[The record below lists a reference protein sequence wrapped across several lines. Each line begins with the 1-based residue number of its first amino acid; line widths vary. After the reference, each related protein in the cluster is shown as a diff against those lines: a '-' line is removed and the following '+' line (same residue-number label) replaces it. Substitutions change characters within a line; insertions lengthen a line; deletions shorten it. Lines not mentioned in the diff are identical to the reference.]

1 MKQQTLKL
9 NEICEIITSPVDK
22 KSYKEETPVLLCN
35 YTDVYYNEFITKDIN
50 FMKATASDNEIKR
63 YSLYKGDVVITKDS
77 ETPDDIGISTYI
89 AEDIENLV
97 CGYHLAILRPN
108 TKYVNGLYLAY
119 YLKLQQVLH
128 IFGRF
133 ANGITR
139 YSLINAT
146 YKAVSV
152 LLPPLEEQKKIAEI
166 LSLWDKAIEQT
177 KELIAYKEKQKKGL
191 MQLLLTDKKR
201 LDGFTDEWKTVKLG
215 ECFKNFGGAP
225 LEKYMDNTGEYKFI
239 SIGNYSTNGKYI
251 DNGNRIILN
260 DITQTKLLNKNDLV
274 MVLNDKTAD
283 GKIIGATIL
292 IDEDNTY
299 IYNQRSERL
308 VCNKNVF
315 PLFFWFL
322 LNSELIR
329 KEIFAMAQGGTQ
341 IYINFS
347 SIKSIKIFLPP
358 LDEQKAIAD
367 ILSSADEEIEL
378 LNKQLELYT
387 EQKKGLMQNL
397 LTGKVRV

>member
-146 YKAVSV
+146 YKAVPI
-152 LLPPLEEQKKIAEI
+152 LLPPLEEQKKIADI

-191 MQLLLTDKKR
+191 MQALLTGKKR
-201 LDGFTDEWKTVKLG
+201 LQGFTDEWKTTKLG
-215 ECFKNFGGAP
+215 EVFNYEQPNNYIVKNNDYEKYGIPVLTANKSFILGYTNENFGI
-225 LEKYMDNTGEYKFI
+225 YKNI
-239 SIGNYSTNGKYI
+239 PV
-251 DNGNRIILN
+251 IIF
-260 DITQTKLLNKNDLV
+260 DDFTT
-274 MVLNDKTAD
+274 DK
-283 GKIIGATIL
+283 K
-292 IDEDNTY
+292 
-299 IYNQRSERL
+299 
-308 VCNKNVF
+308 
-315 PLFFWFL
+315 
-322 LNSELIR
+322 
-329 KEIFAMAQGGTQ
+329 
-341 IYINFS
+341 YINFPFK
-347 SIKSIKIFLPP
+347 IKSSAIKILSAKSGNNIKFLYEFMTMIKFSPQDHKRYYISTYQHIEICIP
-358 LDEQKAIAD
+358 TLTEQEAIAD

>member
-22 KSYKEETPVLLCN
+22 KSYAEETPVLLCN

-191 MQLLLTDKKR
+191 MQALLTGKKR
-201 LDGFTDEWKTVKLG
+201 LNGFTDEWKTVKLG
-215 ECFKNFGGAP
+215 EICSITTGNKNNEDKIENGLYPFFVRSKQI
-225 LEKYMDNTGEYKFI
+225 EKINSYSYDGEAI
-239 SIGNYSTNGKYI
+239 LVPGDGNIGDIYHYINGKFDFHQRVYKI
-251 DNGNRIILN
+251 SDFKSIYAKFLFYNMQLFFKKRAISQTSKATVNSLRM
-260 DITQTKLLNKNDLV
+260 DTFTQ
-274 MVLNDKTAD
+274 
-283 GKIIGATIL
+283 
-292 IDEDNTY
+292 Y
-299 IYNQRSERL
+299 
-308 VCNKNVF
+308 NVF
-315 PLFFWFL
+315 IPY
-322 LNSELIR
+322 NV
-329 KEIFAMAQGGTQ
+329 A
-341 IYINFS
+341 
-347 SIKSIKIFLPP
+347 
-358 LDEQKAIAD
+358 EQKAIAD
-367 ILSSADEEIEL
+367 ILSSADKEIEL

>member
-146 YKAVSV
+146 YKAVPI

-177 KELIAYKEKQKKGL
+177 KELIVYKEKQKKGL
-191 MQLLLTDKKR
+191 MQALLTGKKR
-201 LDGFTDEWKTVKLG
+201 LQGFTDEWKTVKLG
-215 ECFKNFGGAP
+215 EVCSITTGNKNNEDKIENGLYPFFVRSKQI
-225 LEKYMDNTGEYKFI
+225 EKINSYSYDGEAI
-239 SIGNYSTNGKYI
+239 LVPGDGNIGDIYHYINGKFDFHQRVYKI
-251 DNGNRIILN
+251 SDFKGIYAKYLFYNMQLFFKKRAISQTSKATVNSLRM
-260 DITQTKLLNKNDLV
+260 DTFTQ
-274 MVLNDKTAD
+274 
-283 GKIIGATIL
+283 
-292 IDEDNTY
+292 Y
-299 IYNQRSERL
+299 
-308 VCNKNVF
+308 NVF
-315 PLFFWFL
+315 IPC
-322 LNSELIR
+322 NI
-329 KEIFAMAQGGTQ
+329 A
-341 IYINFS
+341 
-347 SIKSIKIFLPP
+347 
-358 LDEQKAIAD
+358 EQEAIAD
-367 ILSSADEEIEL
+367 ILSSADKEIEL

>member
-77 ETPDDIGISTYI
+77 ETPNDIGISTYI

-146 YKAVSV
+146 YKAVPV

-177 KELIAYKEKQKKGL
+177 KDLIVYKEKQKKGL
-191 MQLLLTDKKR
+191 MQALLTGKKR
-201 LDGFTDEWKTVKLG
+201 LNGFTDEWKTYTINELG
-215 ECFKNFGGAP
+215 EVKTGKTPSTTKAEYYNGDIMFITPTDIKNKFTS
-225 LEKYMDNTGEYKFI
+225 NTDRYLTNAGLKKSIFI
-239 SIGNYSTNGKYI
+239 PKNSILITCIASIGKNTINSESCACNQQINVIIPNYSNYYEYLYYHISYNTPYI
-251 DNGNRIILN
+251 EKFAGNSATAIIN
-260 DITQTKLLNKNDLV
+260 KSTFEEIDIT
-274 MVLNDKTAD
+274 
-283 GKIIGATIL
+283 I
-292 IDEDNTY
+292 
-299 IYNQRSERL
+299 
-308 VCNKNVF
+308 
-315 PLFFWFL
+315 
-322 LNSELIR
+322 
-329 KEIFAMAQGGTQ
+329 
-341 IYINFS
+341 
-347 SIKSIKIFLPP
+347 PP